1 MKLAGYRSSE
11 EAARKAYEISG
22 IQPEEVDVVELHDC
36 FTGKIFAYFS
46 AMQKLYIFPKF
57 FYERLQ
63 RSLSDILSESKK
75 VDCY

>member
-36 FTGKIFAYFS
+36 FTGKIFAYF
-46 AMQKLYIFPKF
+46 
-57 FYERLQ
+57 
-63 RSLSDILSESKK
+63 
-75 VDCY
+75 